1 MARTERANRFAALG
15 DVHRLEIVEQLMSSD
30 RTPRELSH
38 VSGLS
43 SNLLAHHLDVLESA
57 RIIRRR
63 QSSGDRRN
71 RYVSLDPRCFDGLLP
86 ATSIARVDAARSP
99 RALFVCRRNSARSQL
114 AAAVWIA
121 RGVGSAESAGTHPAE
136 VIHPNTIEAARR
148 ADLRL
153 PLVKPRHIDDV
164 TNTPDIVV
172 TVCDEARED
181 VEVGEDWLH
190 WSLPDPIRSR
200 SVRAFERT
208 IEELHHRVDILQM
221 TLAQKS
227 REEEVW
233 S

>member
-1 MARTERANRFAALG
+1 
-15 DVHRLEIVEQLMSSD
+15 
-30 RTPRELSH
+30 
-38 VSGLS
+38 
-43 SNLLAHHLDVLESA
+43 
-57 RIIRRR
+57 
-63 QSSGDRRN
+63 
-71 RYVSLDPRCFDGLLP
+71 
-86 ATSIARVDAARSP
+86 
-99 RALFVCRRNSARSQL
+99 
-114 AAAVWIA
+114 
-121 RGVGSAESAGTHPAE
+121 

-153 PLVKPRHIDDV
+153 SLVKPRHIDDV